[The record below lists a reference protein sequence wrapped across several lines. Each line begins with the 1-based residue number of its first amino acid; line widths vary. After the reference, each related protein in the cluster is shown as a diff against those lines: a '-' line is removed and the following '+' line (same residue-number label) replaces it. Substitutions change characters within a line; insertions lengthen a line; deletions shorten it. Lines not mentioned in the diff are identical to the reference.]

1 MALVETYRRAGSG
14 RRDRSRSRTGCSCRQ
29 ARRAGA
35 RACGTG
41 GAGATGLAALLSRAE
56 PAPKGLY
63 IFGSV
68 GRGKT
73 MLMDLFFETTTYRY
87 KRRAHFHE
95 FMAEVHDR
103 IAEARKSH
111 PGDPIPQVAAAIA
124 DKTAVLCFDEM
135 HITDI
140 ADAMIVG
147 RLFKA
152 LFESQVVVVTT
163 SNVHPRD
170 LYKNGLNRPLF
181 LPFIDLIQSHMD
193 VEELA
198 AAKDFRLEK
207 LAGKPLYFT
216 PADASAKSRDG
227 SHLVRNSPAVSRAR
241 RWRSTSRAA
250 RCGCR
255 RPRWAWRASRST
267 SCAGS
272 RSGTID
278 YLALAHKFHTL
289 MIDGIPVLTRRDVA
303 RRFINLID
311 TLYDTRTGLVVSAE
325 AEPDGLYP
333 VGDVRYLFER
343 TVSRLIEMRSES
355 YLAGAQRAIGRTGAG
370 LATQSELLRHSSYRF
385 PSPLRGGLRVRVS
398 CDRCC
403 SRTRR
408 FAPPSPQ
415 GGGKRA
421 GVRVDGAG
429 IQIHLPHRPEPAHQ
443 PLQLPAVVVIVHFQA
458 VAVGGDDA
466 ADARAVARASASM
479 SRNRRARCGSRC
491 PATMRLAIIWP
502 W

>member
-1 MALVETYRRAGSG
+1 MTLVETYHALVADGVIEADPAQAAIVARLDELARSLRRW
-14 RRDRSRSRTGCSCRQ
+14 RR
-29 ARRAGA
+29 RRN
-35 RACGTG
+35 
-41 GAGATGLAALLSRAE
+41 GLVALLSRAE
-56 PAPKGLY
+56 PPPKGLY

-87 KRRAHFHE
+87 KRRTHFHE

-111 PGDPIPQVAAAIA
+111 PGDPIPQVAVAIA

-152 LFESQVVVVTT
+152 LFENQVVVVTT

-181 LPFIDLIQSHMD
+181 MPFIDLLQSHMD

-216 PADASAKSRDG
+216 PADARAKAEMDRIWSELTGGQAGAPLTLIVKGRKLIVPQAAMG
-227 SHLVRNSPAVSRAR
+227 VAR
-241 RWRSTSRAA
+241 FSFDEL
-250 RCGCR
+250 CGQ
-255 RPRWAWRASRST
+255 PL
-267 SCAGS
+267 
-272 RSGTID
+272 GTID
-278 YLALAHKFHTL
+278 YLALAHQFHTL
-289 MIDGIPVLTRRDVA
+289 LIDGIPVLTRRDVA

-343 TVSRLIEMRSES
+343 TVSRLIEMRSQT
-355 YLAGAQRAIGRTGAG
+355 YLAGRSERIVPPLEQGA
-370 LATQSELLRHSSYRF
+370 A
-385 PSPLRGGLRVRVS
+385 
-398 CDRCC
+398 
-403 SRTRR
+403 
-408 FAPPSPQ
+408 
-415 GGGKRA
+415 
-421 GVRVDGAG
+421 
-429 IQIHLPHRPEPAHQ
+429 
-443 PLQLPAVVVIVHFQA
+443 
-458 VAVGGDDA
+458 A
-466 ADARAVARASASM
+466 AD
-479 SRNRRARCGSRC
+479 
-491 PATMRLAIIWP
+491 L
-502 W
+502 

>member
-1 MALVETYRRAGSG
+1 MTLVETYGALVADGVIEA
-14 RRDRSRSRTGCSCRQ
+14 DPAQ
-29 ARRAGA
+29 AAVVARLDELA
-35 RACGTG
+35 RALRHWRRRRNGF
-41 GAGATGLAALLSRAE
+41 AALLSRAE
-56 PAPKGLY
+56 PPPKGLY

-73 MLMDLFFETTTYRY
+73 MLMDLFFETITYRY

-163 SNVHPRD
+163 SNVHPRE

-181 LPFIDLIQSHMD
+181 LPFIDLIQTHMD

-216 PADASAKSRDG
+216 PADARAKAEMDRIWLELTGGQQGAPLALDVKG
-227 SHLVRNSPAVSRAR
+227 RKLRVPLAAMGVAR
-241 RWRSTSRAA
+241 FSFDEL
-250 RCGCR
+250 CGQ
-255 RPRWAWRASRST
+255 PL
-267 SCAGS
+267 
-272 RSGTID
+272 GTVD
-278 YLALAHKFHTL
+278 YLVLAHKFHTL
-289 MIDGIPVLTRRDVA
+289 LIDDIPVLTRRDVA

-343 TVSRLIEMRSES
+343 TVSRLIEMRSET
-355 YLAGAQRAIGRTGAG
+355 YLAAR
-370 LATQSELLRHSSYRF
+370 SE
-385 PSPLRGGLRVRVS
+385 
-398 CDRCC
+398 
-403 SRTRR
+403 
-408 FAPPSPQ
+408 
-415 GGGKRA
+415 
-421 GVRVDGAG
+421 
-429 IQIHLPHRPEPAHQ
+429 
-443 PLQLPAVVVIVHFQA
+443 
-458 VAVGGDDA
+458 
-466 ADARAVARASASM
+466 
-479 SRNRRARCGSRC
+479 
-491 PATMRLAIIWP
+491 RLAAPVPAI
-502 W
+502 